1 MEYYQSNKYKLSP
14 ICMNLLFV
22 PIWLRRCFLLAGFK
36 HWETQRQ
43 NGRSARW
50 GKNSSLCID
59 KAGDIFYI
67 FFLGSTFMAN
77 TSIWTIV
84 VLVHMNWMIS
94 RKVMNT
100 HSNNNIRD
108 TIWAYVSLLR
118 EQYGTRN
125 LHCTKN
131 ICTLQSRLGQGCNEC
146 VTTKPTLEYSSNP
159 PSYTLLCSQLSSPNP
174 GKPI

>member
-1 MEYYQSNKYKLSP
+1 MY
-14 ICMNLLFV
+14 LLFV
-22 PIWLRRCFLLAGFK
+22 PISLKRCFLLAGSK

-43 NGRSARW
+43 NETRW

-77 TSIWTIV
+77 ISIWTIV

-108 TIWAYVSLLR
+108 TIWVYVSLLS
-118 EQYGTRN
+118 EQYSTRY
-125 LHCTKN
+125 LHCTED

-146 VTTKPTLEYSSNP
+146 VTTKTTLEYSSNP
-159 PSYTLLCSQLSSPNP
+159 PSYTLLCSQLSSPNS